1 MPCVLKGVQDV
12 VLGDLPAG
20 WKGPFAVGVLAAWGT
35 GLLAIQWLLGYVRRH
50 TYGLFVVYR
59 LIAAAIIVLLI
70 VTGARAATF

>member
-1 MPCVLKGVQDV
+1 
-12 VLGDLPAG
+12 
-20 WKGPFAVGVLAAWGT
+20 VLAAWGT